1 MSSLVS
7 WWQSLNP
14 APIAFWLGE
23 WPVHFYGLVLATSFL
38 AAYFFTK
45 YRAEKI
51 VFKDWEKVFWVV
63 FGSGAVGA
71 RVWDFFFYQN
81 FWEQKWYEIFFV
93 WQGGLAIFGFLLGGF
108 LGLIVFA
115 LLSSNPHP
123 ASPLKRGRGNFLQLF
138 LLKIKRG
145 NFLQFIRERRIS
157 LQSSP
162 FSRGRIKEGIIYNS
176 LQLLAPVFLLAQG
189 IGRWGNFFNQ
199 ELYGAP
205 TNLPWGIFIAPA
217 NRLPSY
223 EFFEYF
229 HPVFLYESLW
239 LFLGLGIFLWLEKKQ
254 PPPNLPLENGEG
266 NFSSALPFE
275 NGEGNF
281 SSVLPLFKGEDKGGG
296 KFIISQK
303 ILLAFFVAWIFTGR
317 VLMELMRLD
326 PTPLWFGLRAP
337 LVYSVLIAIFAI
349 IVLFKG
355 IFKDFPKIT

>member
-1 MSSLVS
+1 MS

-14 APIAFWLGE
+14 TPIAFWLGG
-23 WPVHFYGLVLATSFL
+23 WPVHFYGLVLAISFL

-108 LGLIVFA
+108 LGLIVCII
-115 LLSSNPHP
+115 SS
-123 ASPLKRGRGNFLQLF
+123 SSRRRGSTEINGFPTGSGMTT
-138 LLKIKRG
+138 LLK
-145 NFLQFIRERRIS
+145 FII
-157 LQSSP
+157 
-162 FSRGRIKEGIIYNS
+162 
-176 LQLLAPVFLLAQG
+176 LLAPVFILAQAV
-189 IGRWGNFFNQ
+189 GRWGNFFNQ

-317 VLMELMRLD
+317 VLMELIRLD

-337 LVYSVLIAIFAI
+337 LVYSALIAIFAI

-355 IFKDFPKIT
+355 IFKDLSKTT